1 MSAAPLE
8 PAASQPAAA
17 PHAAFNSQRRFG
29 SLDGLRCIAVLGV
42 IWHHTRGH
50 DMPGIAGSGGD
61 GVTLFFA
68 ISGFLITTLLLRERT
83 IDLKG
88 FYWRRTLRIF
98 PLYYTV
104 LAAYVV
110 LTLIFEHGERRA
122 DFFSNLPWYLTYTSN
137 LSVQLVAS
145 GTIFYFAWSLAAE
158 EQFYLVWPWVEKY
171 LKPVPIMLVL
181 LAFILIVPTPI
192 PIAICLGVLC
202 AHLLNDKAGYNV
214 AYRLFGNRYA
224 SLLMLAL
231 LMLALDRGALIPF
244 AAAALVL
251 SCVIREDHLL
261 APLLRFKPVVYV
273 GMISY
278 GMYLM
283 HMICFNIVKRVYPAS
298 PFLLTTILTIAAAA
312 LSYRYYE
319 SWFLALRGRVP
330 RTVPVAP
337 AEKSAPSLP

>member
-1 MSAAPLE
+1 MTDASTATLAPPE
-8 PAASQPAAA
+8 PYSSFKA
-17 PHAAFNSQRRFG
+17 QRRFG

-50 DMPGIAGSGGD
+50 DMLGIAAHGGE

-110 LTLIFEHGERRA
+110 LTLIFEHGERRI
-122 DFFSNLPWYLTYTSN
+122 DFFNNLPWYLTYTSN
-137 LSVQLVAS
+137 LSVQLMAS

-181 LAFILIVPTPI
+181 LAVILSVRTPI
-192 PIAICLGVLC
+192 PVAICLGVLC
-202 AHLLNDKAGYNV
+202 AHLLNDRTGYRI
-214 AYRLFGNRYA
+214 AYRLFGNRYS
-224 SLLMLAL
+224 SLLMFAL
-231 LMLALDRGALIPF
+231 LLLALDRDAYIPF

-251 SCVIREDHLL
+251 SCVIREDHVL
-261 APLLRFKPVVYV
+261 APVLQLKAIAYV

-283 HMICFNIVKRVYPAS
+283 HMICFNIVKRVYPDS

-312 LSYRYYE
+312 VSYRYYE

-337 AEKSAPSLP
+337 AEKSAQPALR